1 MRRFLS
7 TISILA
13 AIVVLSGV
21 SPLSF
26 PPVSFAQTKEELEMQ
41 IADRAKKIEQ
51 IEAEIAQIQ
60 KSLDSTAQ
68 EKKTLQTAIQSIDL
82 SRKKVTSSISLTQ
95 NQIGKKDLEIQGLS
109 KDIGVTSSRINQQRD
124 AIMLS
129 LRSLS
134 EQDTD
139 KRMLVSMLAGQNL
152 GSFFASAA
160 ASVALREALAEH
172 VEELASL
179 KSDLELSKTSAED
192 KRKQLAS
199 LKSELASQQ
208 RLLDQNKKEK
218 DTLLSQTKNK
228 ESSYQA
234 LLREKQALKSQFE
247 ADLQEF
253 ESKLNLTIDP
263 ASIPKYGSG
272 ILSWPVDKPYITQY
286 FGNTEFATQNP
297 QVYSGKGHNGIDLRA
312 SSGTNIKAALAG
324 VVKGTGDTDQTC
336 PNASYGKWVLIEHSN
351 GLSTLYAHLSVI
363 RVSKGEEV
371 TTGQSVGYSGNT
383 GYSTGPHLHFAVYA
397 SQGVQISTFPS
408 KAAACKGRVYTMPV
422 ADSKAYLNP
431 LSYL

>member
-1 MRRFLS
+1 
-7 TISILA
+7 
-13 AIVVLSGV
+13 
-21 SPLSF
+21 
-26 PPVSFAQTKEELEMQ
+26 MQ